1 MKKYKYLKETRLI
14 KIKKFLFSFTMQV
27 ILFSVLIVSFLAL
40 CIFLFYQKLTGF
52 STFNPIDNVP
62 NILREERVVETSSS
76 VDDDSSIDE
85 KKDSKDIRKNIDSN
99 PTKEEKVSDGSSF
112 LYDSKKNEGNLCDYD
127 FSEWNK
133 TCPPELRVVNGSNPI
148 PKDFKPKSLKKFSNR
163 KSDKYK
169 DVRNSVEVSGEVYDS
184 LTKMVNDALKEGVE
198 VFVGSGYRSFDYQN
212 NLFQRK
218 LKEVLKNE
226 KNREKATKIASKRV
240 AKPGQSEHN
249 YGLAIDFYPIDY
261 SFEKTSGCKW
271 LLENAWKYGWVLR
284 YTRENMKDTGVD
296 YEPWHFRYVGD
307 YAGEVK
313 NYKSLE
319 EYAVAK
325 IKQRG

>member
-1 MKKYKYLKETRLI
+1 MKKYKYLKETKLGKMR
-14 KIKKFLFSFTMQV
+14 KFLFSFTMQV

-62 NILREERVVETSSS
+62 NILREEKVVETSSS
-76 VDDDSSIDE
+76 VDSASISVE
-85 KKDSKDIRKNIDSN
+85 N
-99 PTKEEKVSDGSSF
+99 TTDGSFRDIKSG
-112 LYDSKKNEGNLCDYD
+112 EGNLCDYD

-148 PKDFKPKSLKKFSNR
+148 PKDFKPKSLREFVNR
-163 KSDKYK
+163 NNDKNK
-169 DVRNSVEVSGEVYDS
+169 DVRKSVKVSGEVYDS
-184 LTKMVNDALKEGVE
+184 LTKMVDDASKDGIDI
-198 VFVGSGYRSFDYQN
+198 FVGSGYRTFEYQN
-212 NLFQRK
+212 NLFQNK
-218 LKEVLKNE
+218 LKNILKSE

-271 LLENAWKYGWVLR
+271 LLENAWKYGWILR
-284 YTRENMKDTGVD
+284 YTNENIKDTGVD